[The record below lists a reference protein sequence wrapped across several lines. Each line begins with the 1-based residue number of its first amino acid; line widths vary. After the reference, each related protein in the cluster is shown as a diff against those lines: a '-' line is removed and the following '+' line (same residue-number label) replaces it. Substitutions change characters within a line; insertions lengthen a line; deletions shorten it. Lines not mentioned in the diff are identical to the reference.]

1 MSADVFI
8 VAGEASGDLQASL
21 LVRAMRAR
29 DPNLSF
35 AGVGGSRMREAGVDI
50 VLDSVRAEWASMGPL
65 SAYVKIPWLLAVML
79 GLAQRLR
86 ARPPRLLVC
95 VDFGAFNLRMLEWLR
110 FTGYRGRAI
119 YYFPPGAW
127 LDNRAQAQ
135 KVSKVATPVTPF
147 VRQRDFYRA
156 CGLPVEYFGH
166 PLVSAIEP
174 REPLAR
180 GPVTRIAVL
189 PGSRRDEVALML
201 PMLARA
207 ATTIGEKLK
216 AEFLVVAATDARAAQ
231 IRRLWAENSGPA
243 DARIERRDATS
254 VFAEADIAWTASGT
268 AVLEGA
274 LRCVPQVAFYKLP
287 PALYAIVERRHPHI
301 VRGPVTLPNLIAG
314 HAVVPE
320 LLQDELTPANLCAT
334 TRDLLQNDASA
345 AEQVRGYAEVRR
357 LLGAPDSLQRIAA
370 FAASMLEPERT

>member
-21 LVRAMRAR
+21 LVRAMREQA
-29 DPNLSF
+29 PQLTF
-35 AGVGGSRMREAGVDI
+35 AGVGGDRMREAGVD
-50 VLDSVRAEWASMGPL
+50 VMLDSVRAEWASMGPL
-65 SAYVKIPWLLAVML
+65 SAYVKIPWLLTVML

-95 VDFGAFNLRMLEWLR
+95 LDFGAFNLRLLEWLR
-110 FTGYRGRAI
+110 FTGYRVPAL

-127 LDNRAQAQ
+127 LDRRAQAE
-135 KVSKVATPVTPF
+135 KVCKVATALTPF

-174 REPLAR
+174 RQPPAR
-180 GPVTRIAVL
+180 APVTRIAVL
-189 PGSRRDEVALML
+189 PGSRRDEVTNML
-201 PMLARA
+201 PVLARA
-207 ATTIGEKLK
+207 AKSIEEIQQC
-216 AEFLVVAATDARAAQ
+216 EFLVVAASEPRAAQ
-231 IRRLWAENSGPA
+231 IRRTWAENGGPA
-243 DARIERRDATS
+243 DARIERRDATA

-274 LRCVPQVAFYKLP
+274 LRCVPQVAFYRLP
-287 PALYAIVERRHPHI
+287 PALYAIVKRRLPHI

-314 HAVVPE
+314 RNVVPE
-320 LLQDELTPANLCAT
+320 LLQDELTPENLRAV
-334 TRDLLQNDASA
+334 TRDLLENAASA
-345 AEQVRGYAEVRR
+345 AEQAHGYAQVRE
-357 LLGAPDSLQRIAA
+357 LLGKPDSLQRIAA
-370 FAASMLEPERT
+370 FAVSMLAPGRN

>member
-1 MSADVFI
+1 MSVDVFL

-21 LVRAMRAR
+21 LVRAMRER
-29 DPNLSF
+29 NPMLSF
-35 AGVGGSRMREAGVDI
+35 AGVGGDRMREAGVDL
-50 VLDSVRAEWASMGPL
+50 VLDSVRAEWASLGPL

-110 FTGYRGRAI
+110 FTGYRKPAL

-127 LDNRAQAQ
+127 LDNRSQAQ
-135 KVSKVATPVTPF
+135 KVCKVATALTPF

-174 REPLAR
+174 QEPPVR

-189 PGSRRDEVALML
+189 PGSRRDEVAIML
-201 PMLARA
+201 PVLARA
-207 ATTIGEKLK
+207 AKLLEEGLRS
-216 AEFLVVAATDARAAQ
+216 EFLVVAASEPRAAQ
-231 IRRLWAENSGPA
+231 IKRIWAENGGPA
-243 DARIERRDATS
+243 EATIVRRDATS

-274 LRCVPQVAFYKLP
+274 LQCVPQVAFYRLP
-287 PALYAIVERRHPHI
+287 PALYAIVQRRLPHI
-301 VRGPVTLPNLIAG
+301 ARGPVTLPNLVAG
-314 HAVVPE
+314 RSVVPE
-320 LLQDELTPANLCAT
+320 LLQDELTPVNLCAA
-334 TRDLLQNDASA
+334 TRDLLENAASA
-345 AEQVRGYAEVRR
+345 AELARGYAEVRR
-357 LLGAPDSLQRIAA
+357 LLGAPDSLQRIAD
-370 FAASMLEPERT
+370 FAVSMLAPERT